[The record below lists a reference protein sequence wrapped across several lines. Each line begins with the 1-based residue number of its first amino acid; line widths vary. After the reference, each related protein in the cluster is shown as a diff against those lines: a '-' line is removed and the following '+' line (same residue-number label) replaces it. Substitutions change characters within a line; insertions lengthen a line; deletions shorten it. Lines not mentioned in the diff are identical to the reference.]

1 MSGSD
6 DHAPPVQLPD
16 RLYFKIG
23 EVARL
28 VGVKPYVLRYW
39 ETEFSVVRPGKTRSK
54 HRLYRRKDVETL
66 LEIRRLLYAERYTI
80 EGAKRRLR
88 DGTARPSPVDE
99 PNAEPATT
107 LARVRD
113 ELRDLQRLLTT
124 PEPAPPPLEI
134 GKPTLRDRDRK

>member
-1 MSGSD
+1 VSAGD
-6 DHAPPVQLPD
+6 APPAELPD

-39 ETEFSVVRPGKTRSK
+39 ETEFSVVRPGKTRSR

-66 LEIRRLLYAERYTI
+66 LEIRRLLYVERYTI

-88 DGTARPSPVDE
+88 ENPRSLALEERRPAPS
-99 PNAEPATT
+99 AT
-107 LARVRD
+107 LAHVRD
-113 ELRDLQRLLTT
+113 ELRALHRLLAT
-124 PEPAPPPLEI
+124 PEPPPALEV
-134 GKPTLRDRDRK
+134 GNRLRDRDRK

>member
-1 MSGSD
+1 VSD
-6 DHAPPVQLPD
+6 DQPPPQLPD

-88 DGTARPSPVDE
+88 EGARPSA
-99 PNAEPATT
+99 AEEAKADPDTT
-107 LARVRD
+107 LTRVRD
-113 ELRDLQRLLTT
+113 ELRDLHRLVTQ
-124 PEPAPPPLEI
+124 EPAPPLEI
-134 GKPTLRDRDRK
+134 GNRFRDPDRK